1 MAAIVNKE
9 KCTGC
14 ANCVEVCP
22 VTAIT
27 IEAEKAVI
35 SEECIDCGVC
45 VSECPEE
52 AISLPQLIP
61 AKVGTSP
68 HSFVLKPD
76 CSSDKTKDGD
86 KWDTSGRFFLMK
98 NLGL

>member
-52 AISLPQLIP
+52 AISLP
-61 AKVGTSP
+61 
-68 HSFVLKPD
+68 
-76 CSSDKTKDGD
+76 
-86 KWDTSGRFFLMK
+86 
-98 NLGL
+98 